1 MVQEWS
7 FLPSCTV
14 FICCSTLNFTFRSF
28 TVALSTLQI
37 AYWKLFFW
45 TFFYNYKH
53 FYSNFFYNYVLIC
66 RRNHQNSTKSKNH
79 AWGWIWTGD
88 PWIRRPVSYHWATE
102 VVGFWSVQKALCT
115 YLTYCKWPECEVQL
129 YTVLLEKIYGAKC
142 FWLVLYVTVQV
153 EKIYSAEFFRRVLL
167 IYMHEWQ
174 GGSTNER

>member
-1 MVQEWS
+1 MWS
-7 FLPSCTV
+7 FGFCISM
-14 FICCSTLNFTFRSF
+14 NFTFRSF

-53 FYSNFFYNYVLIC
+53 FYSNFFYNTRIG
-66 RRNHQNSTKSKNH
+66 RRNHQKSKSKRH

-142 FWLVLYVTVQV
+142 FWLVQ
-153 EKIYSAEFFRRVLL
+153 L
-167 IYMHEWQ
+167 IYMHSLQ
-174 GGSTNER
+174 GYSLANARSLTRLVVRACKLKALAWKILHCKFSPLVL